1 MKKKI
6 LCGLLVAAMM
16 AGTMVSCGNSSSNGG
31 SSSKDNSGSTS
42 TSESGS
48 SEGGDASETGD
59 ASVDRSETYEVNF
72 LYLMAQEGSD
82 YQAIRDKA
90 NELSTA
96 AVNCTVNLIPV
107 TYGTINTTT
116 NMMLPS
122 GEALDWFTGWASGHG
137 TNLDSGYIRDINEY
151 AEYLPNVTEWLGDQ
165 KSACEINGQWVDIP
179 SNYERAAW
187 LCYLIRN
194 DIFEEMG
201 YSYDDFEGIDIDDW
215 SSWDKLTDLFL
226 AVKEA
231 HPEMTVLAGTMNP
244 AYSGGGKY
252 WDPLSDS
259 FGVLMDYGQS
269 TTVEN
274 LFETDVF
281 YNLCNISKNWYDK
294 GIYTADIATSTDN
307 VEAVLKA
314 GNTFAGC
321 CNAKPNTIAEKKS
334 QCAQDVGVIKVSKT
348 MLSNA
353 NYGNG
358 FCLASASKDPVR
370 AADWYNWM
378 FNDTEFQDL
387 LNWGLEGRDYV
398 VGDDGLAHFPEGQDA
413 NTVDYHSD
421 YGWILPNQMVGHP
434 WEGNTVDVWDQY
446 VDFNK
451 GDYVSKGF
459 DLRFDNAPVIDQVL
473 QCTTIWNEY
482 YQRLT
487 YGAVEDLQS
496 TLDEFNEKMYAAGLQ
511 DIIDEKQKQLD
522 AVLG

>member
-6 LCGLLVAAMM
+6 LCGLLCAAMM
-16 AGTMVSCGNSSSNGG
+16 AGTLVSCGNSG
-31 SSSKDNSGSTS
+31 SSSGNSGSTGGDS
-42 TSESGS
+42 TSSSAEGG
-48 SEGGDASETGD
+48 SEGGD
-59 ASVDRSETYEVNF
+59 ASVDRSKSYEVNF
-72 LYLMAQEGSD
+72 VYLVAQEGTD

-90 NELSTA
+90 SELSTE
-96 AVNCTVNLIPV
+96 AVNCTVNLIPT
-107 TYGTINTTT
+107 TYGTLNNTV
-116 NMMLPS
+116 NMMLPAS
-122 GEALDWFTGWASGHG
+122 EPLDWFTGWGSGHS
-137 TNLDSGYIRDINEY
+137 TNMSSGYIRDINEY
-151 AEYLPNVTEWLGDQ
+151 AEYLPNITEWLGDQ
-165 KSACEINGQWVDIP
+165 KTACEINGQWVVIP
-179 SNYERAAW
+179 SNFERVAW

-259 FGVLMDYGQS
+259 FGVLMNYGQS

-281 YNLCNISKNWYDK
+281 YKLCEISKNWYDK
-294 GIYTADIATSTDN
+294 GIYNADIATSTDSI
-307 VEAVLKA
+307 EPILKA
-314 GNTFAGC
+314 GNTCAGC

-334 QCAQDVGVIKVSKT
+334 QCAQDVGVINVSKT

-353 NYGNG
+353 NFGSG

-378 FNDTEFQDL
+378 WNDTEFQDL

-398 VGDDGLAHFPEGQDA
+398 VGDDGLAHFPEGMDA
-413 NTVDYHSD
+413 NSADFHSD
-421 YGWILPNQMVGHP
+421 YGWILPNQMAGHP
-434 WEGNTVDVWDQY
+434 WEGNDVNVWDQY
-446 VDFNK
+446 TDFNK

-459 DLRFDNAPVIDQVL
+459 DLVWDNTNVLDQVL
-473 QCTTIWNEY
+473 ACTSIWQEY
-482 YQRLT
+482 YQRVT
-487 YGAVEDLQS
+487 YGATDDLQS
-496 TLDEFNEKMYAAGLQ
+496 TIDEMNQKLYDAGLQ

-522 AVLG
+522 AVLNG